1 MSGGYLRSE
10 ALMGTVVTVEAPGH
24 DGSHRERLEREEA
37 VDRAMTWFWCVE
49 ETCSRF
55 DPRSELRR
63 LSARIGVAV
72 PVSAMLYRAIEFA
85 LQVAEE
91 TGGAFDP
98 TVGGRMERR
107 GFRREFRSGQSTGS
121 ARVLDMAVSYR
132 DIHLDPAEQTVA
144 LGRPL
149 VLDLGAVAKGLA
161 VDLAAQEMRPLANFS
176 IDAGGDL
183 YLGGCNASGRPW
195 SVGIRHPR
203 EPAQVIDR
211 IRVSNSAVCTSGDYE
226 RRCPDGGPGHH
237 ILDPRDG
244 TPASGV
250 ASVTVVAP
258 SAMVADAL
266 ATAACVLGTVDGLQM
281 LERHG
286 VDGFIVTPELERF
299 ATPGMNHD

>member
-10 ALMGTVVTVEAPGH
+10 ALMGTVVTIEVSGLGE
-24 DGSHRERLEREEA
+24 SHPERREREET
-37 VDRAMTWFWCVE
+37 VDRAMTWFRCVE

-63 LSARIGVAV
+63 LSAQTGIAV
-72 PVSAMLYRAIEFA
+72 PVSTMLYRVIEFA
-85 LQVAEE
+85 LQVADE

-107 GFRREFRSGQSTGS
+107 GFRREFRSGQATGS
-121 ARVLDMAVSYR
+121 ARVLDGAVSYR
-132 DIHLDPAEQTVA
+132 DVHLDPAERTVT

-161 VDLAAQEMRPLANFS
+161 VDLAAQELRPLTNFS

-211 IRVSNSAVCTSGDYE
+211 IRVSDAAVCTSGDYE

-237 ILDPRDG
+237 ILDPRDD
-244 TPASGV
+244 TPVSGV
-250 ASVTVVAP
+250 ASVTVVSP
-258 SAMVADAL
+258 SAMAADAL

-286 VDGFIVTPELERF
+286 VDGLIVTPELERF
-299 ATPGMNHD
+299 ATPGMNHE